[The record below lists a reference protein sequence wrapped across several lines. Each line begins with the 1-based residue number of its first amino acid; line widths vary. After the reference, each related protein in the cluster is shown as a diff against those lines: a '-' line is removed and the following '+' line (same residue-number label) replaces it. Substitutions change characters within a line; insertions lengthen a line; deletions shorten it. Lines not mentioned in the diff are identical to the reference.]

1 VDLNELKN
9 RAKDLLADLTEPR
22 PEQDERS
29 ARDPADDPAART
41 DRLDDPLARPAED
54 GPTGRHQDE
63 PTPST
68 SGARAAELPADRQ
81 DTVAHQDTAAHQNTF
96 ARQDTGARQDTV
108 AHHGQPVPE
117 GGVPPA
123 DLRDDRIDPPVA
135 GVAPGATPAAAP
147 VPDVEQ
153 GRHHYRDEG
162 DTASTA
168 GTDDEGRER
177 LVSVDRARSYSAR
190 WDAVKGEF
198 VDEPRQ
204 AVAKA
209 DALVG
214 ELLDELGRLFNNQR
228 RGIEQGLDN
237 DDASTEDLRLALR
250 RYRSFFD
257 RLLSV

>member
-9 RAKDLLADLTEPR
+9 RAKDLLSDLTEPR
-22 PEQDERS
+22 PEQDERP

-41 DRLDDPLARPAED
+41 DRLDDPLASSSED

-63 PTPST
+63 PTPPT

-81 DTVAHQDTAAHQNTF
+81 DTVAH
-96 ARQDTGARQDTV
+96 
-108 AHHGQPVPE
+108 HGQPVP
-117 GGVPPA
+117 GGGFASVPPG
-123 DLRDDRIDPPVA
+123 DVRDERIDPPVA
-135 GVAPGATPAAAP
+135 AAAPGATPPAAP
-147 VPDVEQ
+147 VSDVEQ

-190 WDAVKGEF
+190 WDEVKGEF